1 METFVWFRAFYLV
14 WKIFLSAVSLEAFIY
29 CGDFCTVQRLLFS
42 AETFIQYQDCY
53 RLQRVLSSAET
64 FIQCGD
70 FCLVW
75 RFLSSAKSFIQCG
88 DFFSKS
94 NSKKQHILQLQFKIL
109 RIIILYLFSSPPM
122 FPKMVLV
129 RLIKDRTQILKDKL
143 FTFRLP

>member
-29 CGDFCTVQRLLFS
+29 CGDFCTVQRL
-42 AETFIQYQDCY
+42 IQCRDFYLVS
-53 RLQRVLSSAET
+53 RLLSIAKS
-64 FIQCGD
+64 FIQCRD

-109 RIIILYLFSSPPM
+109 RIIIVYLFSSPPM

-143 FTFRLP
+143 FTFWLP